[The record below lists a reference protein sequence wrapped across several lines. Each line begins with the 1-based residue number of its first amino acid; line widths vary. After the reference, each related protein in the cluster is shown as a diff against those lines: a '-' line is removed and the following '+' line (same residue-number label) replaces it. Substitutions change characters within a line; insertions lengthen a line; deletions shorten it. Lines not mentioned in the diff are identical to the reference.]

1 MTVCKEVRVTFR
13 FRTPFGLLLHPLA
26 ACARLGEAVPTPS
39 AVLFQHLVW
48 LALLPPACAFVGAAN
63 FGWRLGAEQPLVLD
77 AGQLALVSVGYFC
90 ALFGGFVGAAVASRW
105 MAPTY
110 GATAD
115 WGAHLGLVAVVA
127 APLAGGAVAHLFPHV
142 FLNLLVLI
150 PALIWSM
157 YLLYTGLPM
166 ALGTSVPRGML
177 MASSLIGFLLVAA
190 VTLLG
195 VTVALWAAG
204 VGPLLGV

>member
-1 MTVCKEVRVTFR
+1 MGLRYR
-13 FRTPFGLLLHPLA
+13 SPWGLLLHPLA
-26 ACARLGEAVPTPS
+26 ACAQLGEAPPPS
-39 AVLFQHLVW
+39 HTVLVRHVLW
-48 LALLPPACAFVGAAN
+48 MALLPPGAAFVGALN
-63 FGWRLGAEQPLVLD
+63 FGWRLGGDAPLVME
-77 AGQLALVSVGYFC
+77 AGQLTLVSLGYFF
-90 ALFGGFVGAAVASRW
+90 ALLTGFVGAAGAARW

-110 GATAD
+110 GATD
-115 WGAHLGLVAVVA
+115 RFGAHLGLVAVVA
-127 APLAGGAVAHLFPHV
+127 APLAAGGVAHLFPHV

-157 YLLYTGLPM
+157 YLLYTGLPV
-166 ALGTSVPRGML
+166 ALGIPPERGML

>member
-1 MTVCKEVRVTFR
+1 MTFR

-26 ACARLGEAVPTPS
+26 ACARLGEAVPTPR

>member
-1 MTVCKEVRVTFR
+1 MTFG

-26 ACARLGEAVPTPS
+26 ACARLGQAAPS
-39 AVLFQHLVW
+39 PHAVLLRHIVW

-63 FGWRLGAEQPLVLD
+63 FGWRLGAEEPLVLD
-77 AGQLALVSVGYFC
+77 AGQLALVSGGYFC
-90 ALFGGFVGAAVASRW
+90 ALLGGFVGAAVAGRW

-127 APLAGGAVAHLFPHV
+127 APLAAGAVAHLFPHV

-157 YLLYTGLPM
+157 YLLYTGLPV
-166 ALGTSVPRGML
+166 ALGTSAERGML
-177 MASSLIGFLLVAA
+177 MASSLIGFLLVAS

>member
-26 ACARLGEAVPTPS
+26 ACARLGEAVPTPR

>member
-1 MTVCKEVRVTFR
+1 M
-13 FRTPFGLLLHPLA
+13 LLHPLA
-26 ACARLGEAVPTPS
+26 ACARLGEAAPAPR

>member
-1 MTVCKEVRVTFR
+1 MALGS
-13 FRTPFGLLLHPLA
+13 RTPLGLLLHPLA
-26 ACARLGEAVPTPS
+26 ACARLGEAAPS
-39 AVLFQHLVW
+39 PAAVLLRHIVW
-48 LALLPPACAFVGAAN
+48 LALLPPACAFVGAKN
-63 FGWRLGAEQPLVLD
+63 FGWRLGAAEPLVLD
-77 AGQLALVSVGYFC
+77 VGQLALVSAGYFC
-90 ALFGGFVGAAVASRW
+90 ALLGGFVGAAAAGRW

-110 GATAD
+110 GATAN

-127 APLAGGAVAHLFPHV
+127 APLAAGAVAHLFPHV

-157 YLLYTGLPM
+157 YLLYTGLPA
-166 ALGTSVPRGML
+166 ALGTSAPRGML
-177 MASSLIGFLLVAA
+177 MASSLIGFLLVAS

-195 VTVALWAAG
+195 ITVALWAAG